1 MALIQFCDDAMRA
14 AIPVCFSL
22 GLLAPVASAALTVSC
37 EAEYGGTVHSV
48 EVRPA
53 TDVFDFQ
60 SVDVGSRFRFS
71 VQQLDSR
78 AKLKTFVYELQERAP
93 VLIHAAE
100 YPLPSGAC
108 ASADIDFGLNK
119 VYSSDLERE
128 LFFQCSAKCE

>member
-1 MALIQFCDDAMRA
+1 MSLVQLCDDAMRVVLS
-14 AIPVCFSL
+14 VCISL
-22 GLLAPVASAALTVSC
+22 GLLAPVASAAVKVRC
-37 EAEYGGTVHSV
+37 DAEYGGTVHAV
-48 EVRPA
+48 DVRPA
-53 TDVFDFQ
+53 TDVHDFQ
-60 SVDVGSRFRFS
+60 SVDVGTRFRFS

-78 AKLKTFVYELQERAP
+78 AKLKTFVYELHERAP

-108 ASADIDFGLNK
+108 ASPAVDFGLNK